1 MTQDTNDESINAAH
15 DNATPAST
23 VDKAL
28 LDVLVCPLTRGPLEY
43 DRANSELISRQAG
56 KAFPIRD
63 GVPIMLIDEARSIDI
78 SE

>member
-1 MTQDTNDESINAAH
+1 MTHDIKNEGSSDSGDDASIA
-15 DNATPAST
+15 
-23 VDKAL
+23 VDKTL